1 MTWDVR
7 FRRDLESIDDMD
19 RRWRL
24 VQLSTCPNC
33 RLRWQS
39 EDPRRDFARLCTCPE
54 CGTVSKPGRGDRVM
68 VERRER
74 GVEQMIEEEI
84 GK

>member
-7 FRRDLESIDDMD
+7 FRRDLENIDDMD
-19 RRWRL
+19 RRWRA

-33 RLRWQS
+33 RLRWES
-39 EDPRRDFARLCTCPE
+39 ANPRRDFARLCTCPE
-54 CGTVSKPGRGDRVM
+54 CGTVSRPGRGDRVVVKRHERD
-68 VERRER
+68 VERL
-74 GVEQMIEEEI
+74 IEEEI